1 MTNWQ
6 ECYKNN
12 LRNKSIK
19 ELQNIIK
26 DKELEIKHLDKRT
39 YNGRMGEI
47 FIGADILAIKELIDE
62 KLKER
67 EKTFS
72 AFYPTYGNKNPSIR
86 YFIHFGN
93 TKKELKHLQDDI
105 YFYNENRQRVYVKKQ
120 GGMWHEKFTE
130 IGVTKLWELTANY

>member
-39 YNGRMGEI
+39 YNGRMGKI
-47 FIGADILAIKELIDE
+47 FIYADILAIKELIDE
-62 KLKER
+62 LYQQADKQILK
-67 EKTFS
+67 
-72 AFYPTYGNKNPSIR
+72 G
-86 YFIHFGN
+86 
-93 TKKELKHLQDDI
+93 
-105 YFYNENRQRVYVKKQ
+105 
-120 GGMWHEKFTE
+120 
-130 IGVTKLWELTANY
+130 AN